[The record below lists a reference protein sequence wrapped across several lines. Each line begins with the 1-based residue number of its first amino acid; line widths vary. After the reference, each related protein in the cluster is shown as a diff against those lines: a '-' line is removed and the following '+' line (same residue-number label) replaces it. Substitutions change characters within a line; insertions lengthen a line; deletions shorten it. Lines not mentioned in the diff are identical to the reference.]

1 MVNYQLVFSP
11 ALDRERQN
19 KMVIYLIGEEFRDAT
34 LMETGRDDVCSTFR
48 CHLYPE
54 LEDEHIEYLRGEFNL
69 TDYDIIDDDVTEQ
82 FSRLK
87 SLIEKEEP

>member
-11 ALDRERQN
+11 ALDRERHN
-19 KMVIYLIGEEFRDAT
+19 KMVIYFLRGGFRDAT
-34 LMETGRDDVCSTFR
+34 LMEMGRDDVSSTFR

-69 TDYDIIDDDVTEQ
+69 TDYDIIDDGVTEQ